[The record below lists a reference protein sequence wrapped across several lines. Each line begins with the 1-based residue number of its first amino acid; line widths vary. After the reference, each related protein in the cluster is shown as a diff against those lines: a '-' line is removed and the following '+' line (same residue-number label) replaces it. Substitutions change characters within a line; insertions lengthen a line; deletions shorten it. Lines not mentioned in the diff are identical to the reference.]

1 MFSNHLAYV
10 KKLVSAFSLMF
21 NFINLTINFQLFI
34 EEINQI
40 NIEFDVLV

>member
-1 MFSNHLAYV
+1 MFSNYLAYI

-21 NFINLTINFQLFI
+21 NFISLTINFQLFI

-40 NIEFDVLV
+40 NIEFNVLV